1 MKKHQKKLTLHRET
15 LQRLETGSLWRVRG
29 RADQLDSGCDTCGMC
44 DSNLSCTGVEEDCC
58 VGTNLA

>member
-1 MKKHQKKLTLHRET
+1 MKKRQKKLTLNRET
-15 LQRLETGSLWRVRG
+15 LRRLQAGQLGGVRG
-29 RADQLDSGCDTCGMC
+29 GADSGEDTCGMC